1 MTNYVLMGDVH
12 SVFSRFDAALSFIA
26 DNIQDYHLVMLGD
39 VFDSRCEESD
49 SVAVYRAI
57 RQLQDEEKVTLI
69 HSNHQWKLQRYL
81 RGNPVKIDESLQRT
95 LDDFAASDVSSDE
108 LMNWLATLPFAVAFK
123 SADDLE
129 YRCSH
134 AYFGSKLYVPKQYDG
149 IYTVNEVSRHM
160 RDKLIYGVLNS
171 DRNRIQW
178 WDQESNHDWIR
189 CGGHYHLVTIA
200 YNNKSIVLD
209 SCCGDND
216 GILTIFDVNSRT
228 LHQF

>member
-49 SVAVYRAI
+49 SVAVYRSI
-57 RQLQDEEKVTLI
+57 RQLQNDGKVTLI

-81 RGNPVKIDESLQRT
+81 RGNPVKIDESLQKT
-95 LDDFAASDVSSDE
+95 LDDFAASDVTSEE
-108 LMNWLATLPFAVAFK
+108 LMEWLASLPFAVAFRD
-123 SADDLE
+123 ADDLE

-134 AYFGSKLYVPKQYDG
+134 AYFSSKLYVPRQYDD

-171 DRNRIQW
+171 DGNRIQW
-178 WDQESNHDWIR
+178 WDQESSHDWIR
-189 CGGHYHLVTIA
+189 CGGHYHRVAIA

-209 SCCGDND
+209 SSCGDTD
-216 GILTIFDVNSRT
+216 GALSIFDVNSRT
-228 LHQF
+228 IHQF